1 MVSFYPGPS
10 RVHDEVPRWTAE
22 AAKKGILSMNHRS
35 MEFMHLAE
43 DTVLR
48 LRQKLNVPRTY
59 TVFFVSSATECWE
72 IIAQSFVQRRSVHCY
87 NGAFGEKWYQY
98 TNKLRPG
105 AQALRFNLQ
114 QPLDVEDLVLD
125 RDDVLCITQ
134 NETSNGS
141 SVAPSTLHAIR
152 TKYRA
157 PLIAVDATS
166 SMAGIELNF
175 TKADLWFASVQKC
188 FGLPAGLAL
197 LICSPRSLERA
208 EAIGERDHYNS
219 VLFMR
224 EMMRSWQTTHTP
236 NVLGIYLL
244 NRALH
249 KMRVIAETGAITK
262 ERAKA
267 WFNFVESLPALQP
280 LIANKNVRSSTVITL
295 SCETTYLEKLKA
307 AAKRKG
313 FLLGNGYGEYKTTTL
328 RIANFP
334 VITDREINSLKRF
347 LKGFKA

>member
-1 MVSFYPGPS
+1 MQ
-10 RVHDEVPRWTAE
+10 
-22 AAKKGILSMNHRS
+22 
-35 MEFMHLAE
+35 LAE
-43 DTVLR
+43 DTVLL
-48 LRQKLNVPRTY
+48 LRKKLNVPRTY
-59 TVFFVSSATECWE
+59 TVFIVSSATECWE
-72 IIAQSFVQRRSVHCY
+72 IIAQSFVQRRSMHCY

-98 TNKLRPG
+98 TKKLQPA
-105 AQALRFNLQ
+105 AQALPFNLQ
-114 QPLDVEDLVLD
+114 QPLDLRGINLDVE
-125 RDDVLCITQ
+125 DVLCLTQ

-141 SVAPSTLHAIR
+141 SVSPSTLNTIR
-152 TKYRA
+152 TRFPD

-197 LICSPRSLERA
+197 LICSPKALERA
-208 EAIGERDHYNS
+208 ESIGERGHYNS

-267 WFNFVESLPALQP
+267 WFNFAESLSALQP
-280 LIANKNVRSSTVITL
+280 LIANHNVRSSTVITV
-295 SCETTYLEKLKA
+295 SGETTYLEKLKA